1 MKHIERNLNAI
12 KYFKWCRKFIHSFI
26 LLIFIEPLYVRS
38 VPSASD
44 SQFSHLGVLYTRELD
59 INQTFTQMCN
69 CKHENYSAIDWKL
82 LEGIDVSKKI
92 KKGFPEEVILELKLN
107 DK

>member
-1 MKHIERNLNAI
+1 MQKI
-12 KYFKWCRKFIHSFI
+12 YSFIHPTNIYWAPVCQDCAKCQCFTVLS
-26 LLIFIEPLYVRS
+26 S
-38 VPSASD
+38 W
-44 SQFSHLGVLYTRELD
+44 VLYTRELD